1 MKNKFVMTQAVCSEG
16 MELLKEKADVFV
28 ADAPDPNAYLGE
40 MQEADALIVR
50 IASCD
55 RHVIENSPMLKVI
68 GRTGVGYDTVDVAA
82 ATARGIPVIITPGA
96 NNRSVAEHAV
106 AMMFALS
113 KI

>member
-68 GRTGVGYDTVDVAA
+68 GRTGSCVPETGRSGG
-82 ATARGIPVIITPGA
+82 RGKPLNWKERPSVSWAWGRLEGKPPG
-96 NNRSVAEHAV
+96 SVQGSA
-106 AMMFALS
+106 
-113 KI
+113 